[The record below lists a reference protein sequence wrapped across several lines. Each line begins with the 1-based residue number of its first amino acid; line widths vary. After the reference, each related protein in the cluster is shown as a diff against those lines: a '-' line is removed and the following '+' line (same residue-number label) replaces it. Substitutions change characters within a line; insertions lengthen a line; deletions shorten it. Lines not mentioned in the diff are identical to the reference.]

1 MYIVAGENIN
11 KSGFLETVQGKATV
25 SVPSL
30 VVHSH
35 VF

>member
-1 MYIVAGENIN
+1 MFIVASEDIN
-11 KSGFLETVQGKATV
+11 KSGFLETLQGKATV

-30 VVHSH
+30 AVHSH